1 MYPYLKKGT
10 SNPIETGEKNIMNAT
25 TIAAN
30 SAQSTL
36 EMINFLTENIINAE
50 TPGYNGK
57 RFTFRDY
64 LYGGTIEDAG
74 RSWRQGKQQVRVGE
88 PTKMMLKGKG
98 FFTVLNPENNE
109 IVYTRLGDFH
119 FDKNGY
125 LTSTEGFLVLGTPLQ
140 SNLQPLG
147 NSKYNKLG
155 PKFEFDIFADPL
167 SNPSKRNYPNVGSGQ
182 EAGKP
187 QPINLGM
194 DPTNGLYV
202 GKYEKL
208 RIDKSGIIWGKYG
221 DSEVSLYKVATR
233 NFQNL
238 NGLKNFRSTYWK
250 ETSESGPPLPCSA
263 LVFNEALE
271 QSNVWTKVEVD
282 YIIEAQR
289 QYAAAINSHKVAD
302 RLVQQAIELVG

>member
-1 MYPYLKKGT
+1 ML
-10 SNPIETGEKNIMNAT
+10 NT
-25 TIAAN
+25 TIVAAN
-30 SAQSTL
+30 SAQSSL
-36 EMINFLTENIINAE
+36 EMIDFLTQNVMNGE
-50 TPGYNGK
+50 TPGYNAK

-64 LYGGTIEDAG
+64 LNGGTMEDAG
-74 RSWRQGKQQVRVGE
+74 FAWRQGKQITRIGE
-88 PTKMMLKGKG
+88 PTKMMLRGKG

-109 IVYTRLGDFH
+109 VVYTRLGDFN

-125 LTSTEGFLVLGTPLQ
+125 MTSAEGFLVLGTPLQ
-140 SNLQPLG
+140 SNVQQSG

-155 PKFEFDIFADPL
+155 PKLEFDIFADPL
-167 SNPSKRNYPNVGSGQ
+167 SNPAKRNYPAVGSGQ

-194 DPTNGLYV
+194 DPTNGLYL

-208 RIDKSGIIWGKYG
+208 RIDKAGVIWGKYG

-250 ETSESGPPLPCSA
+250 ETSESGAPLPCNA

-271 QSNVWTKVEVD
+271 ASNVWTKVEVD